1 MSTTKYDR
9 YMHTEWQRFVGNPA
23 RMRASLAAVDGVEV
37 ARVLDVGCGAGQEL
51 LPFVAESKAL
61 GVGIDLDPQVGRVG
75 RELFASSGYPD
86 SVIFMRATA
95 EMLPFRAQ
103 LFDVVICRIALPY
116 MDNRRA
122 LGEMARVLRPGGIL
136 LLKIHHARFYLHEL
150 WRTLRSL
157 RLRAVIHDLRVL
169 VAGTMYHIF
178 GKQPHN
184 RLTGGEVF
192 QTRWLLE
199 RELKRCGLSITGE
212 MPDSNPFTPSFII
225 TKESG
230 SQI

>member
-1 MSTTKYDR
+1 
-9 YMHTEWQRFVGNPA
+9 
-23 RMRASLAAVDGVEV
+23 
-37 ARVLDVGCGAGQEL
+37 
-51 LPFVAESKAL
+51 
-61 GVGIDLDPQVGRVG
+61 
-75 RELFASSGYPD
+75 
-86 SVIFMRATA
+86 
-95 EMLPFRAQ
+95 MLPFRAQ

-169 VAGTMYHIF
+169 VAGTLYHIF
-178 GKQPHN
+178 RKQPRN
-184 RLTGGEVF
+184 ILSGGETF

-199 RELKRCGLSITGE
+199 CELKRCGLSITGE
-212 MPDSNPFTPSFII
+212 MP
-225 TKESG
+225 
-230 SQI
+230 